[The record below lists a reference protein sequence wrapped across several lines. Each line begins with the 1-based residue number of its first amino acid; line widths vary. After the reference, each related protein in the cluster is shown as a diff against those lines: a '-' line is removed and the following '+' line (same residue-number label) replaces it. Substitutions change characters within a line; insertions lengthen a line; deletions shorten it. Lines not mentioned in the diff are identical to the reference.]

1 MSHALNNSVLSLSPE
16 KVTKGFPW
24 SFIKSLFSSVQ
35 FISVAPSCPALC
47 DLMDCST
54 PCLLVHHQ
62 LPEFTQTPPVHWV
75 GDAVQPSH
83 PLSSASPPTSIL
95 PSIRVFSNESVL
107 CIRWPKYLASVVPMN
122 NQNWFSLGWTG
133 CISLQ
138 SSPRDSQ
145 EPSPTPQF
153 KSINSSALS
162 FLYSPMLT
170 SIHAAATAKLCQSC
184 PTLCDPIDGSPPG
197 SSVPGILQARIL
209 EWIAIA
215 FTHPYM
221 TIEKNIALTRLTFV
235 VKVMSLLFNMLSRSV
250 ITFLPRSK
258 HLLISWLQ
266 SPSAVILEP

>member
-1 MSHALNNSVLSLSPE
+1 MSHSLNTSVLSLSPA

-24 SFIKSLFSSVQ
+24 RFTKCLFSSVQ
-35 FISVAPSCPALC
+35 FILVAPSCPTLW

-75 GDAVQPSH
+75 SDAIQLSH
-83 PLSSASPPTSIL
+83 PLSSTSPPTSIL

-107 CIRWPKYLASVVPMN
+107 CIRWPKYSASVGPVN

-153 KSINSSALS
+153 KSINFSAFS
-162 FLYSPMLT
+162 FLYSPTLT
-170 SIHAAATAKLCQSC
+170 SIHAVAAAAATSCQSC
-184 PTLCDPIDGSPPG
+184 LTLCDPIDSSPPG

-215 FTHPYM
+215 FSHPYM
-221 TIEKNIALTRLTFV
+221 TT
-235 VKVMSLLFNMLSRSV
+235 
-250 ITFLPRSK
+250 
-258 HLLISWLQ
+258 
-266 SPSAVILEP
+266 